1 MINSYKKYVKK
12 IRTSWVE
19 KFAEEFL
26 VAYSKLN
33 GGNVE
38 QFAKDKLEE
47 FSQICQERAVQRAKD
62 RGKEYD
68 PDSWK
73 SSAAS
78 YLSPIRKAFIEAF
91 GEKPEVLKNFVFS
104 KEFYEQKRERYEG
117 KKQAQR
123 RNLTPIKDLEAIQ
136 QIIEEDLQSSDWRAI
151 AAAIILSTSPR
162 QGEVLKTA
170 EMQQASQFQVQFE
183 GQIKTKGK
191 DRDAY
196 TKYTIVESWRV
207 VDGLL
212 KLRRMADNKSLK
224 REELANLDSRA
235 NTNLNNYIK
244 QRYSDVLKPALGKD
258 ELTSHSLR
266 SAYCAIAFY
275 LFGDWTQTLGSFIK
289 DNLGHVGDAE
299 AANYEDY
306 QVTDLNGKPLVQGAW
321 VNRMN
326 EQITEPTQT
335 IVNPRLR
342 ITKADREVLDDQELL
357 PFPDL
362 PSRMEELVRLAQIGK
377 QFEQGKLVKEVIK
390 VVKKPVEKAV
400 EVDKN
405 VETETTKAVETV
417 GKKPAKNSNKI
428 EDMSND
434 ELFGSNIPNS
444 GHEKIK
450 RAVVAV
456 KVYNESQ
463 AEKKYWWSINSK
475 VIKDLTNCRTEAV
488 KRYLESEE
496 GRLQVNDYNELHEL
510 KYHHNR
516 GRGSVK
522 EAIKLF

>member
-1 MINSYKKYVKK
+1 MATSYKKFTKN
-12 IRTSWVE
+12 IRTTWVADFAE
-19 KFAEEFL
+19 KFL
-26 VAYSKLN
+26 IAYSKLN
-33 GGNVE
+33 DVDIE

-47 FSQICQERAVQRAKD
+47 FSQICQERAEKRAKD
-62 RGKEYD
+62 RGMKYD
-68 PDSWK
+68 PESWK

-78 YLSPIRKAFIEAF
+78 YLSPIRKAFVEAF

-104 KEFYEQKRERYEG
+104 KEFYEKKRERYEG

-123 RNLTPIKDLEAIQ
+123 RNLTPIKDVEAIQ
-136 QIIEEDLQSSDWRAI
+136 KIIEEDLQSNDWRAI

-170 EMQQASQFQVQFE
+170 EMKQVSQFQVQFE

-196 TKYTIVESWRV
+196 TKYTIVESWLV

-244 QRYSDVLKPALGKD
+244 KRYSDVLEPALGKD

-275 LFGDWTQTLGSFIK
+275 LFGDWSQTLGSFIK

-326 EQITEPTQT
+326 EQIIEPTQT

-342 ITKADREVLDDQELL
+342 MTKADREVLDDQELL

-362 PSRMEELVRLAQIGK
+362 PSRMEELVRLAKIGK
-377 QFEQGKLVKEVIK
+377 QFEEGNLVKEVVK
-390 VVKKPVEKAV
+390 VVEKPVEKIVTVPSQV
-400 EVDKN
+400 EDIP
-405 VETETTKAVETV
+405 
-417 GKKPAKNSNKI
+417 KPSPRKSI
-428 EDMSND
+428 EEMSNE
-434 ELFGSNIPNS
+434 ELFGANIPNS
-444 GHEKIK
+444 GAEKIR
-450 RAVVAV
+450 RAVAAV
-456 KVYNESQ
+456 KTYNERQ
-463 AEKKYWWSINSK
+463 AERKYWWAINSK

-488 KRYLESEE
+488 SRFLESEE
-496 GRLQVNDYNELHEL
+496 GRLQVKDYNEMHQLG
-510 KYHHNR
+510 YHHNR
-516 GRGSVK
+516 GKGSIKEVVK
-522 EAIKLF
+522 LV